1 MSPTYKRPD
10 WDDYFLTIARAV
22 SRRADC
28 TRRLVGAVLVD
39 PETHDIIQTGYNGAP
54 PGEPGCLT
62 AGACPRG
69 QHYIGEHRDPSG
81 NQLCACGRPWPCEL
95 AVDSYAPYDAGPGM
109 CIAIHAE
116 ENCLLRAG
124 KLARG
129 TYMYV
134 THCPCHVCIRLLTGA
149 GVSRVIWPGHE
160 VKLENSFGASL
171 P

>member
-1 MSPTYKRPD
+1 VHKRPD
-10 WDDYFLTIARAV
+10 WEDYFLVIARAV
-22 SRRADC
+22 ARRGDC
-28 TRRLVGAVLVD
+28 TRRQVGAILID

-54 PGEPGCLT
+54 PNEPGCLT

-69 QHYIGEHRDPSG
+69 QHYELPG
-81 NQLCACGRPWPCEL
+81 QLRGQLEDSVCACGNPWPCPQYVE
-95 AVDSYAPYDAGPGM
+95 SYAPYDAGLGM

-116 ENCLLRAG
+116 ENILLRAG

-149 GVSRVIWPGHE
+149 GVAKVIWPGHE
-160 VKLENSFGASL
+160 IKLENSFGAAL

>member
-1 MSPTYKRPD
+1 VPSYKRPD
-10 WDDYFLTIARAV
+10 WDQYFLHIAKAV
-22 SRRADC
+22 SIRADC

-39 PETHDIIQTGYNGAP
+39 PITHDIIQTGYNGAP

-69 QHYIGEHRDPSG
+69 QHYIGEYRDPDGS
-81 NQLCACGRPWPCEL
+81 QRCACGRPWPCEL
-95 AVDSYAPYDAGPGM
+95 AVETGAPYDAGPGL

-129 TYMYV
+129 TYLYV
-134 THCPCHVCIRLLTGA
+134 THKPCMVCMRLLGGA
-149 GVSRVIWPGHE
+149 GVLKVIWPSGE
-160 VKLENSFGASL
+160 KEFDF
-171 P
+171 